1 MLRRIA
7 CEGKEDIASDDLL
20 GDLHSSVGFHK
31 PLSLSG
37 SKLPPDMIR
46 VRSRDQFK
54 RENRRYFKEVASKF
68 IECDVKVDG
77 VRYFKN

>member
-20 GDLHSSVGFHK
+20 GVLHSSVGFHK

-46 VRSRDQFK
+46 VRSSL
-54 RENRRYFKEVASKF
+54 KEK
-68 IECDVKVDG
+68 IEGTLKKWLVNLLNVM
-77 VRYFKN
+77 